1 MFKPFIAQVTNW
13 LSLKHA
19 GIENKELNYFI
30 GSKDFMQLM
39 VDLKYNECAF
49 VPYYCDKPIG
59 LFFR

>member
-1 MFKPFIAQVTNW
+1 
-13 LSLKHA
+13 LKHA